1 MSSSTCFFIC
11 EVSEMNENWTEN
23 YKNAAQ
29 GNDYVRLNAG
39 LMKVKDLDNYL
50 SSFPSSLLSFNKT
63 GEFTYYKQ
71 LPGMNY
77 NPPELGENIT
87 ALGQTE
93 NEKKQLTEIFH
104 KLSTGEEKELH
115 FVDQTNTQTR
125 FMVDTYRAIFDKD
138 HQFAGIN
145 ETVQD
150 IYPLVEYYLKE
161 TGQKLVDDPNNP
173 KGDIYRKNQ
182 KIDAES
188 GASEL

>member
-11 EVSEMNENWTEN
+11 EVSKMNENWTKN
-23 YKNAAQ
+23 YKKAAQ
-29 GNDYVRLNAG
+29 GNDYVKLNAG

-50 SSFPSSLLSFNKT
+50 SSFPSNLLSFNKT

-77 NPPELGENIT
+77 TPPELGENIA

-93 NEKKQLTEIFH
+93 SEKKQLTEIFH
-104 KLSTGEEKELH
+104 KLSTGEAKELH
-115 FVDQTNTQTR
+115 FVDQTNTQKI

-138 HQFAGIN
+138 HHFAGIN

-161 TGQKLVDDPNNP
+161 TGQKLVDDPKNTN
-173 KGDIYRKNQ
+173 GEVYRKNQ

>member
-1 MSSSTCFFIC
+1 
-11 EVSEMNENWTEN
+11 
-23 YKNAAQ
+23 
-29 GNDYVRLNAG
+29 
-39 LMKVKDLDNYL
+39 
-50 SSFPSSLLSFNKT
+50 
-63 GEFTYYKQ
+63 
-71 LPGMNY
+71 MNY

-115 FVDQTNTQTR
+115 FVDQTNTQER